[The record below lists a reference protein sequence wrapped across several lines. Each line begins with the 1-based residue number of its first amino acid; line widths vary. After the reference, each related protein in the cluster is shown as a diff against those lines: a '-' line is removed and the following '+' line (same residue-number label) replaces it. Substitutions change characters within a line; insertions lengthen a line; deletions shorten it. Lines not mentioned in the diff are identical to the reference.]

1 MRERMIV
8 EANGIPM
15 ARAIR
20 VLDTINIDKVMEQQI
35 KNDCLIVCTSRH
47 VVYIETKK
55 RKSIGVVV
63 CAKKE
68 MA

>member
-1 MRERMIV
+1 MIV

-20 VLDTINIDKVMEQQI
+20 VLDTINIDKVMKQQI

>member
-20 VLDTINIDKVMEQQI
+20 VLDTINIDKVMKQQI

-68 MA
+68 MV